1 MRGRPGVRGLVAC
14 LACLAVAWGGASVAQ
29 GTIAYT
35 VQVAAL
41 SDAEAAIEQS
51 GALLRE
57 GFPAYVVRAEGA
69 AGTVFRIRVGAFGDR
84 RSADRYARA
93 MGDRAG
99 GTPRPALAEAIP
111 AGILPLAPTAEMR
124 LTNDAR
130 AVLLS
135 WDAEGLAVRVGP
147 REGEAR
153 YQRLGSGAS
162 FLAWW
167 AEPTEDG
174 RLEVARVPLDG
185 EADVDDPDEVR
196 DALFRQR
203 LRLIAERAG
212 MAFDALR
219 AAVRGEPG
227 ERHLIAYRAVGGDTV
242 ERGVLTAGASPSS
255 RDAAVWIG
263 ETPPAPPT
271 PLEVLVEGAET
282 PRVTREAAAEEEA
295 AGEPQDETDDAPA
308 DDAPVDDARDGPPT
322 PDGPGGPGADGVT
335 GDGWY
340 AEADGPW
347 TMIETR
353 GTSWRAL
360 VGTPKAG
367 LRDLLILD
375 VAGGTEL
382 VRLVLR

>member
-1 MRGRPGVRGLVAC
+1 MRERPGVRGLVAC
-14 LACLAVAWGGASVAQ
+14 LACLAAAWGGASVAQ

-41 SDAEAAIEQS
+41 SGAEAAIEQS

-84 RSADRYARA
+84 RSADRYAQA

-111 AGILPLAPTAEMR
+111 AGILPLAPTAVMR

-135 WDAEGLAVRVGP
+135 WAEDGLAVRVGP

-153 YQRLGSGAS
+153 YHLLGTRAS

-203 LRLIAERAG
+203 LRLIAERAD

-219 AAVRGEPG
+219 EAVRGASG
-227 ERHLIAYRAVGGDTV
+227 ERHLIAYRAVGGETV
-242 ERGVLTAGASPSS
+242 ERGVLAPDASASS
-255 RDAAVWIG
+255 RDAAAWIG
-263 ETPPAPPT
+263 EAPPAPPA
-271 PLEVLVEGAET
+271 PLEVLVE
-282 PRVTREAAAEEEA
+282 RAATQPASEDEVAEEPSA
-295 AGEPQDETDDAPA
+295 DPHPADDAPA
-308 DDAPVDDARDGPPT
+308 DDVPDGPPT

-367 LRDLLILD
+367 LRDLLILE